1 MQNKINLKRILL
13 FYLIAII
20 FSNLFRFDV
29 FDLNQKFSNLPGI
42 ISIFL
47 RVLLEGSG
55 IFMGGII
62 GLQLLR
68 NRAQKEVSILGS
80 LGYLNF
86 IMLIVMFFITSLIG
100 IENQFGINKHLYGL
114 LAILVTLIYCFME
127 EYGWR
132 GYLQNE
138 LNGLKSNHKYLI
150 IGLLWYLWHLSFLTN
165 SSFQDNLFFLGI
177 MIFGSW
183 GIGQVMDTTKSILAS
198 SCFHLIFQIMISNSL
213 IKNGISLSMRFL
225 ILVVCFSLWMLIIKG
240 WESKQSI
247 LK

>member
-1 MQNKINLKRILL
+1 ML

-29 FDLNQKFSNLPGI
+29 FNLDQKLSGI
-42 ISIFL
+42 PEIVSIFL
-47 RVLLEGSG
+47 RVLLEGLG
-55 IFMGGII
+55 IFIAGVI
-62 GLQLLR
+62 GLQELN
-68 NRAQKEVSILGS
+68 NRSKNEVSILGS

-86 IMLIVMFFITSLIG
+86 IMLVVLFFVTSLIG
-100 IENQFGINKHLYGL
+100 IENQFGINKHLYAF
-114 LAILVTLIYCFME
+114 LAIIVTLIYCFME

-138 LNGLKSNHKYLI
+138 LNGLKSNYKYLI
-150 IGLLWYLWHLSFLTN
+150 IGLLWYLWHLSFLNN
-165 SSFQDNLFFLGI
+165 SSFQDNLIFLGM

-213 IKNGISLSMRFL
+213 IKNGISLSMRFI
-225 ILVVCFSLWMLIIKG
+225 ILVICFSLWMLIIKG
-240 WESKQSI
+240 WESKQRI

>member
-1 MQNKINLKRILL
+1 ML

-29 FDLNQKFSNLPGI
+29 FDLDQKLSGI
-42 ISIFL
+42 PEIVSIFL
-47 RVLLEGSG
+47 RVLLEGLG
-55 IFMGGII
+55 IFIAGVI
-62 GLQLLR
+62 GLQELN
-68 NRAQKEVSILGS
+68 NRSKNQVSILGS

-86 IMLIVMFFITSLIG
+86 IMLVVLFFVTSLIG
-100 IENQFGINKHLYGL
+100 IENQFGINKHLYAF
-114 LAILVTLIYCFME
+114 LAIIVTLIYCFME

-138 LNGLKSNHKYLI
+138 LNGLKSNYKYLI
-150 IGLLWYLWHLSFLTN
+150 IGLLWYLWHLSFLSN
-165 SSFQDNLFFLGI
+165 SSFQDNLIFLGM

-213 IKNGISLSMRFL
+213 IKNGISLSMRFI
-225 ILVVCFSLWMLIIKG
+225 ILVICFSLWMLIIKG
-240 WESKQSI
+240 WESKQRI

>member
-1 MQNKINLKRILL
+1 ML

-29 FDLNQKFSNLPGI
+29 FNLDQKLSGI
-42 ISIFL
+42 PEIVSIFL
-47 RVLLEGSG
+47 RVLLEGLG
-55 IFMGGII
+55 IFIAGVI
-62 GLQLLR
+62 GLQELN
-68 NRAQKEVSILGS
+68 NRSKNEVSILGS

-86 IMLIVMFFITSLIG
+86 IMLVVLFFVTSLIG
-100 IENQFGINKHLYGL
+100 IENQFGINKHLYAF
-114 LAILVTLIYCFME
+114 LAIIVTLIYCFME

-138 LNGLKSNHKYLI
+138 LNGLKSNYKYLI
-150 IGLLWYLWHLSFLTN
+150 IGLLWYLWHLSFLSN
-165 SSFQDNLFFLGI
+165 SSFQDNLIFLGM

-213 IKNGISLSMRFL
+213 IKNGISLSMRFI
-225 ILVVCFSLWMLIIKG
+225 ILVICFSLWMLIIKG
-240 WESKQSI
+240 WESKQRI

>member
-1 MQNKINLKRILL
+1 ML

-29 FDLNQKFSNLPGI
+29 FDLDQKLSGI
-42 ISIFL
+42 PEIVSIFL
-47 RVLLEGSG
+47 RVLLEGLG
-55 IFMGGII
+55 IFIAGVI
-62 GLQLLR
+62 GLQELN
-68 NRAQKEVSILGS
+68 NRSKNEVSILGS

-86 IMLIVMFFITSLIG
+86 IMLVVLFFVTSLIG
-100 IENQFGINKHLYGL
+100 IENQFGINKHLYAF
-114 LAILVTLIYCFME
+114 LAIIVTLIYCFME

-138 LNGLKSNHKYLI
+138 LNGLKSNYKYLI
-150 IGLLWYLWHLSFLTN
+150 IGLLWYLWHLSFLNN
-165 SSFQDNLFFLGI
+165 SSFQDNLIFLGM

-213 IKNGISLSMRFL
+213 IKNGISLSMRFI
-225 ILVVCFSLWMLIIKG
+225 ILVICFSLWMLIIKG
-240 WESKQSI
+240 WESKQRI